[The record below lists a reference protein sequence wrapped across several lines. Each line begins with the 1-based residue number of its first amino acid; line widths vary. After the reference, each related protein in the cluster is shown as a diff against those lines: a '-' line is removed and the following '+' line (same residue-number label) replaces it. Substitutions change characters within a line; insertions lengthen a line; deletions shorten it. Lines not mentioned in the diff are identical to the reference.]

1 MKTFTKLISLLIAV
15 MMVFAL
21 ALPIVAADG
30 EYTLTIK
37 SPFPGHT
44 YEAYQV
50 FAGDYTHQ
58 TFNVYEESTDGVYY
72 KTTKGEYVAI
82 ADVTDPITAEN
93 YVGTTEDDIFTAT
106 KFAAKE
112 VTEDVLTNITWGDGV
127 NGDALLAA
135 LKATTD
141 ENLVDA
147 DGNRLFKDCKD
158 AEAVA
163 AVVRTFYSDS
173 AQIDAF
179 AAIVGKHLSDTHT
192 DSNGSTEKKENDTTY
207 YEYKIEDLA
216 GGYYFVKDKDNSLS
230 EENPE
235 TAYTKY
241 MLHVVESTTIEAK
254 ADRPTLDKYILDA
267 DGNPV
272 KNVSAN
278 VGEIIDFKLESNV
291 PDMNGYKKYTF
302 KVTDTMSK
310 GLTFN
315 EDVEVTIGG
324 TPLTKISAEDA
335 AVPDADLT
343 NTFTVTTTE
352 DADGNTIITIE
363 VLDFIQYKDQKGAD
377 IVVTYSATV
386 NEDAVLGNTGN
397 PNSAK
402 LEYSKDPND
411 PENPT
416 GTTPDSKTYTYVT
429 AIEIIKIDG
438 TTKLPLTGAEFE
450 ITGTKQNNVT
460 VWGERFVEDDNGT
473 YYKLSD
479 GTYTETAP
487 TDDTAD
493 QYESTTQ
500 KYRKEAYQETINAGE
515 TVVNATAAVDE
526 NGHLTFKGL
535 GEGTYVIKEIKAPD
549 GYNLLKEPIT
559 VTIKCTPNDPVGTGC
574 TWEVTGNG
582 AAVVDGI
589 IELTVEN
596 NKGTELPSTGG
607 IGTTIFYV
615 LGGILAVGAVVLLVT
630 KKRMREDV

>member
-21 ALPIVAADG
+21 ALPIAAATGD
-30 EYTLTIK
+30 YTLTINGK
-37 SPFPGHT
+37 APDHT

-50 FAGDYTHQ
+50 FAGDFKNQ
-58 TFNVYEESTDGVYY
+58 SFEVYSVNEDGEYY
-72 KTTKGEYVAI
+72 QKITGEYVLI
-82 ADVTDPITAEN
+82 TDVDPDTVNAET
-93 YVGTTEDDIFTAT
+93 YKGTTDGENFTAT
-106 KFAAKE
+106 IYALTT
-112 VTEDVLTNITWGDGV
+112 VTEDVLTNITWGNGV
-127 NGDALLAA
+127 NGDDLLDD

-141 ENLVDA
+141 ENLLGT
-147 DGNRLFKDCKD
+147 DGKSLFEGCTN
-158 AEAVA
+158 AEDVA
-163 AVVRTFYSDS
+163 AVVKTFQSNG

-179 AAIVGKHLSDTHT
+179 AAIVGQNLSDIHT
-192 DSNGSTEKKENDTTY
+192 DSGESTEKKENDTTY
-207 YEYKIEDLA
+207 YEYKIENLA
-216 GGYYFVKDKDNSLS
+216 GGYYFVKDQNGSVGEDD
-230 EENPE
+230 
-235 TAYTKY
+235 AYTKY
-241 MLHVVESTTIEAK
+241 MLYVIKNETIDAK
-254 ADRPTLDKYILDA
+254 ADKPTLDKFILDEN
-267 DGNPV
+267 GQPK

-302 KVTDTMSK
+302 KITDTMSK

-315 EDVEVTIGG
+315 EDVEVRIGG
-324 TPLTKISAEDA
+324 TPLTKISVEDA
-335 AVPDADLT
+335 AVPGADLT

-363 VLDFIQYKDQKGAD
+363 VLDFIQYKDQKGDD

-386 NEDAVLGNTGN
+386 DEDAVLGNTGN

-411 PENPT
+411 PKNPT
-416 GTTPDSKTYTYVT
+416 GETPESKTYTYVT
-429 AIEIIKIDG
+429 SIEIIKIDG

-450 ITGTKQNNVT
+450 ITGTKQNSIT
-460 VWGERFVEDDNGT
+460 VWGERFVGDENGI
-473 YYKLSD
+473 YYKLKD

-500 KYRKEAYQETINAGE
+500 KYRKEAYQETIAAGE
-515 TVVNATAAVDE
+515 TVVNATAVVDE

-559 VTIKCTPNDPVGTGC
+559 VTITCTPNDPVGTGC

-596 NKGTELPSTGG
+596 NKGTNLPTTGG

-615 LGGILAVGAVVLLVT
+615 LGGILTVGAVVLLVT

>member
-1 MKTFTKLISLLIAV
+1 MKTFTKLISLMIAV

-21 ALPIVAADG
+21 ALPTFAD
-30 EYTLTIK
+30 ETKPTYTLTINGQE
-37 SPFPGHT
+37 PGHT

-50 FAGDYTHQ
+50 FAGDFKNQ
-58 TFNVYEESTDGVYY
+58 SFEVYSVNENGEYY
-72 KTTKGEYVAI
+72 QKITGEYVLITDVAPDTVN
-82 ADVTDPITAEN
+82 ADT
-93 YVGTTEDDIFTAT
+93 YKGTTDGENFTAT
-106 KFAAKE
+106 IYALTT
-112 VTEDVLTNITWGDGV
+112 VTEDVLTNITWGKGV
-127 NGDALLAA
+127 NKENL
-135 LKATTD
+135 LKALQDTND
-141 ENLVDA
+141 VNLVDEN
-147 DGNRLFKDCKD
+147 GVSLFVNCGKDKSID
-158 AEAVA
+158 EAAEDVA
-163 AVVRTFYSDS
+163 AVVKTFQSNG

-179 AAIVGKHLSDTHT
+179 AAIVGQNLSDIHT
-192 DSNGSTEKKENDTTY
+192 DSEGSTEKKENDTTY
-207 YEYKIEDLA
+207 YEYKIENLA
-216 GGYYFVKDKDNSLS
+216 GGYYFVKDKDGSVG
-230 EENPE
+230 
-235 TAYTKY
+235 TDDAYTKY
-241 MLHVVESTTIEAK
+241 MLYVIKNAIIDAK
-254 ADRPTLDKYILDA
+254 ADKPTLDKFILDA

-315 EDVEVTIGG
+315 NDVNITIDG
-324 TPLTKISAEDA
+324 K
-335 AVPDADLT
+335 DLPKEEY
-343 NTFTVTTTE
+343 TVTTAPSE
-352 DADGNTIITIE
+352 NGAEVITIE
-363 VLDFIQYKDQKGAD
+363 INNLLRYKDLKGKE

-386 NEDAVLGNTGN
+386 NENAVLGNTGN

-411 PENPT
+411 PDNPT
-416 GTTPDSKTYTYVT
+416 GTTPESKTYTYVT

-460 VWGERFVEDDNGT
+460 VWGERFVGDENGI
-473 YYKLSD
+473 YYKLKD

-500 KYRKEAYQETINAGE
+500 KYRKEAYQETIAAGE
-515 TVVNATAAVDE
+515 TVVNATAVVDE

-596 NKGTELPSTGG
+596 NKGTNLPTTGG